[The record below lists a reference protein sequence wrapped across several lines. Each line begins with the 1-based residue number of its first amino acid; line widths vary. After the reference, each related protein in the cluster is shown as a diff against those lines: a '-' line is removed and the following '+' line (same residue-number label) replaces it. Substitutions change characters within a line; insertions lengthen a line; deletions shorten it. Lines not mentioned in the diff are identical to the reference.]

1 MSFVYS
7 FVATKNN
14 DGDEYANFMQSYT
27 SQTFI
32 TLTKTNTQMYILD
45 GGYVHL
51 LRSLSLPVLHMCI
64 FRVSMSR
71 VVACSYFDSQ
81 IAGLRRPSSTSWVSS
96 STVSRSPKGNMRS
109 SSKFPSPCPRN
120 TSPLATTAPSSPSPP
135 CASAR
140 VCVCMRVCIDLH
152 MMFCKIRTV

>member
-32 TLTKTNTQMYILD
+32 TLTKTNTQEYILN

-51 LRSLSLPVLHMCI
+51 LQSLSLPVLHMCI
-64 FRVSMSR
+64 FRVSMSH

-81 IAGLRRPSSTSWVSS
+81 IAGLRRPSSQLRGCRPPQCQDPRRAICAV
-96 STVSRSPKGNMRS
+96 R
-109 SSKFPSPCPRN
+109 PSFLHHAPEIPAPWRQRPPH
-120 TSPLATTAPSSPSPP
+120 PLLLR
-135 CASAR
+135 AR
-140 VCVCMRVCIDLH
+140 PQGYVYVCVCV
-152 MMFCKIRTV
+152 